1 MSIVD
6 SIKSIKL
13 DSIRPVTSRQTLVIV
28 MTLSIIFS
36 AALMLR
42 IFPVKYGYFLNEFDP
57 FFDYYASKFIVDHFD
72 ASGISGLLD
81 YFSWHDYRTWYPEG
95 RPVARTSQVGLHF
108 AGALF
113 YILAR
118 DVFG

>member
-57 FFDYYASKFIVDHFD
+57 FFAYYASKFILDAYD

-95 RPVARTSQVGLHF
+95 RPVASTSQVGLHF
-108 AGALF
+108 AGALL

-118 DVFG
+118 DVF

>member
-1 MSIVD
+1 MSIID
-6 SIKSIKL
+6 SIKSIKF
-13 DSIRPVTSRQTLVIV
+13 DSIRPVTSRQTLVVV

-72 ASGISGLLD
+72 TTGISGLLD
-81 YFSWHDYRTWYPEG
+81 YFSWHDYKTCLLY
-95 RPVARTSQVGLHF
+95 TSD
-108 AGALF
+108 AA
-113 YILAR
+113 
-118 DVFG
+118 DE